1 MLTMDARTCPF
12 GDLQFKPRFAYGEVC
27 EIGEVLGSPESSLGF
42 GFARMSGANIPW
54 QTHYDEVLLVIEG
67 ELRVRIGDRVLVAG
81 PRDSIVLPRDTELI
95 YEADQALVAYAIHP
109 ADWAEQR

>member
-1 MLTMDARTCPF
+1 MEARTSAF
-12 GDLQFKPRFAYGEVC
+12 ADLRFKPRFTYGEVC

-42 GFARMSGANIPW
+42 GFAHMSGANIPW

-67 ELRVRIGDRVLVAG
+67 ELRVKIGDRVLVAG
-81 PRDSIVLPRDTELI
+81 PRDCIVLPRGTELV
-95 YEADQALVAYAIHP
+95 YEADHALVAYAIHP